1 MKLLD
6 RSLMKN
12 VQVSCC
18 VVLPLSHDDLPF
30 IFTFA
35 SLFFLTSVF
44 HILSL
49 YHQYIGSENRL

>member
-12 VQVSCC
+12 VQVSSC

-35 SLFFLTSVF
+35 SLFFDKCLP
-44 HILSL
+44 HIKSLSPE
-49 YHQYIGSENRL
+49 YGF

>member
-12 VQVSCC
+12 VQVSSCI
-18 VVLPLSHDDLPF
+18 VLPLSHDDLPF
-30 IFTFA
+30 RFTFA
-35 SLFFLTSVF
+35 SLFLTSVF

-49 YHQYIGSENRL
+49 YHQNMDSEDSL